1 MKKLGRP
8 KSTAEKKVVVSGYV
22 SASRFREIAKL
33 AIKSG
38 SISKVINDLI
48 EKGLET
54 SHKKEIANE
63 I

>member
-8 KSTAEKKVVVSGYV
+8 KSTSEKKVVVSGYV
-22 SASRFREIAKL
+22 TESRFREIAKL

-54 SHKKEIANE
+54 NQKKETANE